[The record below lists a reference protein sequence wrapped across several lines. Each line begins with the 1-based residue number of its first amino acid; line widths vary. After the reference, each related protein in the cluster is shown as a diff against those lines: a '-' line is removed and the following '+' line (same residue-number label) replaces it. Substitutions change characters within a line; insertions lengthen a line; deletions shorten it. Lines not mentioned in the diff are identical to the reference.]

1 MAASG
6 STIGYGDTLEWSTDG
21 GTTWTGEVA
30 ELKTIDIP
38 THSVEKVDRTHMGSP
53 SRTKEY
59 TPGLRDINDVNFTFN
74 FNSDDYA
81 ALYALEV
88 AGTVVDWRHTLSA
101 DEGQTTGAIYTYN
114 GFVELSGAPRE
125 VEGVTEASAMIKRTG
140 VATFTAAVDAV

>member
-30 ELKTIDIP
+30 ELKSCDLP
-38 THSVEKVDRTHMGSP
+38 THTVAKQERTHMGSP
-53 SRTKEY
+53 GRTKEY
-59 TPGLRDINDVNFTFN
+59 TPGLRDVNDCNFTFN
-74 FNSDDYA
+74 LNSDDYA

-101 DEGQTTGAIYTYN
+101 DEGQTTGAIYEYK
-114 GFVELSGAPRE
+114 GFVELSGGTRE
-125 VEGVTEASAMIKRTG
+125 VEGVTEASAVIKRTG
-140 VATFTAAVDAV
+140 VATFTAAVDAA